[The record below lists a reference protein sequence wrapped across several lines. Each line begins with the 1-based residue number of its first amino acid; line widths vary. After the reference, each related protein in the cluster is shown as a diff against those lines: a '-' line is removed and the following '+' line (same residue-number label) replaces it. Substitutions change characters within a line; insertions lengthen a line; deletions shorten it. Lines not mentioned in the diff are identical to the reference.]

1 MRAEEKSAE
10 AVLAE
15 KSGNA
20 DGAKGRRTN
29 ERSWREDWMVQR
41 DQIRREL
48 QLRQPPARVLTA
60 EAVQPQRAEGDGLM
74 TQIRVLSDRTRSSG
88 GVSSAGFNRRMRKT
102 ARTVVWESDGAQTP
116 SLDPISNRG
125 QMSELQRRYSC

>member
-1 MRAEEKSAE
+1 
-10 AVLAE
+10 
-15 KSGNA
+15 
-20 DGAKGRRTN
+20 
-29 ERSWREDWMVQR
+29 MVKR

-88 GVSSAGFNRRMRKT
+88 GVFSAGFNRRMRKT

-116 SLDPISNRG
+116 SLDPIKHLTQLFLDRHMKRLLSRTPPPDPTG
-125 QMSELQRRYSC
+125 RPPG

>member
-1 MRAEEKSAE
+1 
-10 AVLAE
+10 
-15 KSGNA
+15 
-20 DGAKGRRTN
+20 
-29 ERSWREDWMVQR
+29 MVKR

-116 SLDPISNRG
+116 SLDPIAT
-125 QMSELQRRYSC
+125 LQRTACATQNNNSRMRSSYYLTALILVIAA

>member
-1 MRAEEKSAE
+1 
-10 AVLAE
+10 
-15 KSGNA
+15 
-20 DGAKGRRTN
+20 
-29 ERSWREDWMVQR
+29 MVKR

-74 TQIRVLSDRTRSSG
+74 TQIRVLSDKTRSSG

-116 SLDPISNRG
+116 SLDPITINA
-125 QMSELQRRYSC
+125 RRVPQASPLD

>member
-1 MRAEEKSAE
+1 
-10 AVLAE
+10 
-15 KSGNA
+15 
-20 DGAKGRRTN
+20 
-29 ERSWREDWMVQR
+29 MVKR

-116 SLDPISNRG
+116 SLDPIPNIATVIL
-125 QMSELQRRYSC
+125 LQRLNGAKKRLGYGWSP